1 MSPEPNQAVP
11 FVSLGGF
18 LREDFLHR
26 LLRQAIEFAPTASA
40 PCGAALTKLLAP
52 IPVPG
57 FRQFLRAPRGLQ
69 VRAAT
74 SRFQSS
80 DAFVGRVLE
89 VWMEANRPL
98 ADLGERFL
106 EAQGIPL
113 QRIQAEEEQ
122 FRDRWSLDEVLRLA
136 DLFCAEH
143 PSDQDDVAL
152 LLCCLSSRAPVADE
166 PVAAD
171 APPAAETP
179 APPVAAPTD
188 PPAPARKKKTPA
200 ASADGPT
207 QPVEGAIPKAPR
219 GQSRGTA
226 QQSVAPK
233 GKSGKAQSHPVSG
246 NK

>member
-1 MSPEPNQAVP
+1 MSPESNQTVP

-26 LLRQAIEFAPTASA
+26 MLRQAIEFALTSSA
-40 PCGAALTKLLAP
+40 PCGAALTKALAP

-57 FRQFLRAPRGLQ
+57 FRQLLRAPRALQ
-69 VRAAT
+69 VRAAV

-89 VWMEANRPL
+89 AWLEANRPL

-106 EAQGIPL
+106 GAQGIPC
-113 QRIQAEEEQ
+113 QRIRAEEEQ

-143 PSDQDDVAL
+143 PSDRDDVAL
-152 LLCCLSSRAPVADE
+152 ILCCLSGRAPVGDDPVPADAPAAAE
-166 PVAAD
+166 SPVAAV
-171 APPAAETP
+171 PST
-179 APPVAAPTD
+179 APPVAAPAE
-188 PPAPARKKKTPA
+188 PPAPVRKKKTPP
-200 ASADGPT
+200 ASADGAAQKSVP
-207 QPVEGAIPKAPR
+207 PKR
-219 GQSRGTA
+219 
-226 QQSVAPK
+226 
-233 GKSGKAQSHPVSG
+233 KSGKAQSPPVSG

>member
-1 MSPEPNQAVP
+1 MPPESNQAVP

-18 LREDFLHR
+18 LREDFLQR
-26 LLRQAIEFAPTASA
+26 LLRQAIEFASTASA
-40 PCGAALTKLLAP
+40 PCGAALTRLLGP

-89 VWMEANRPL
+89 AWLEANRPL
-98 ADLGERFL
+98 ADLGARFL
-106 EAQGIPL
+106 EAQGIPC

-122 FRDRWSLDEVLRLA
+122 FRSRWSLDEVLRLA

-152 LLCCLSSRAPVADE
+152 LLCCLSGRAPVADA
-166 PVAAD
+166 PVPAD
-171 APPAAETP
+171 VSPAAETP
-179 APPVAAPTD
+179 VPSGAAPVARPT
-188 PPAPARKKKTPA
+188 PVRKEPSPS
-200 ASADGPT
+200 ASAEESAHPL
-207 QPVEGAIPKAPR
+207 EGAAPKASR
-219 GQSRGTA
+219 GQSRETA
-226 QQSVAPK
+226 KKSVSPK